1 MPRVLLHA
9 EASHPMLG
17 NLLDD
22 RYQIIQVLNAGA
34 FGRTYI
40 AKDALSIGHPKCV
53 IKHLKPASNDS
64 HFLQTVRRSFVSE
77 THTLKYLG
85 EHDRIPQVLAY
96 FEDDQG
102 FYLVQEFIRGIPL
115 STLLPTSQRCGK
127 RWNQTQTIQL
137 LQEVLSILEF
147 VHSQEVIHG
156 DIKPNN
162 IIKRASDG
170 KYCLIEFG
178 TVQSVPK
185 PLTNT
190 PEKLDLNFS
199 LLPAGYVPPEQLA
212 YQPRPN
218 SDIYALGTIAIQAL
232 TGLHPAQLQTDSD
245 KQKWHQPLQ
254 VNVQLVSVLNQM
266 VRYHCK
272 DRYQSATEAL
282 QALEYLVDRTQESKV
297 SNQEPEATTQTLETL
312 SLNESPIY
320 LEIPDISSNSH
331 IDEPKTTP
339 DNSQLPAEKVRSI
352 TIESLDILPPPPVQK
367 PDNSLAFLGEEPES
381 ISHHEGSIYVEM
393 QMPEMQLNPFAKD
406 SEFIPEN
413 SPTKAKLEENSLAE
427 LSPLESLPLV
437 PSPTPLYDGN
447 FDSAEAPTQPQ
458 RNKRSFKLPKIPAA
472 LAALGVGIA
481 VNAMVMAGGLF
492 YISQPDPTQFK
503 EIDRIINQVQWEEG
517 AEKICEIPHIC
528 FWQNREKPTL
538 QQSKEEIHKLMQQ
551 AYKRA
556 EIRDFTGALKHLEK
570 ISPQTP
576 DYAKIKAK
584 IVEYQKKQQIK
595 SETDKIVKSQL
606 NGNRASR

>member
-1 MPRVLLHA
+1 MPRILLHA

-40 AKDALSIGHPKCV
+40 AKDTLSIKHPKCV

-64 HFLQTVRRSFVSE
+64 HFLQTVRRLFVSE

-102 FYLVQEFIRGIPL
+102 FYLVQEFIPGIPL

-127 RWNQTQTIQL
+127 RWNQTRTIQL

-147 VHSQEVIHG
+147 VHGQGIIHG

-178 TVQSVPK
+178 AVRSISDS
-185 PLTNT
+185 LTNP
-190 PEKLDLNFS
+190 PETLDLSFS
-199 LLPAGYVPPEQLA
+199 LPPAGYVPPEQLA
-212 YQPRPN
+212 HQPKPN
-218 SDIYALGTIAIQAL
+218 SDIYALGAIAIQAL
-232 TGLHPAQLQTDSD
+232 TGLHPTQLQIEAD
-245 KQKWHQPLQ
+245 KQKWHQQRQ
-254 VNVQLVSVLNQM
+254 VSEQLVSVLNQM

-297 SNQEPEATTQTLETL
+297 SNQEPEATTQTLEAVGPDD
-312 SLNESPIY
+312 SPIY
-320 LEIPDISSNSH
+320 QEIPDISLNYP
-331 IDEPKTTP
+331 IDEPEPTLE
-339 DNSQLPAEKVRSI
+339 NSQLPNERVRDI
-352 TIESLDILPPPPVQK
+352 TIEISDILLPQPVHE
-367 PDNSLAFLGEEPES
+367 PENSLAFLGEEPELVSHDEDS
-381 ISHHEGSIYVEM
+381 ISVEM
-393 QMPEMQLNPFAKD
+393 QMPEIQLNPFAEE
-406 SEFIPEN
+406 SEFSRENAPEN
-413 SPTKAKLEENSLAE
+413 ADLEEDSLAE

-437 PSPTPLYDGN
+437 PSPTPIYDAN
-447 FDSAEAPTQPQ
+447 FDSEEANQPQ
-458 RNKRSFKLPKIPAA
+458 KNKRGFKLPKIPAA

-492 YISQPDPTQFK
+492 YISQPNPSQFK
-503 EIDRIINQVQWEEG
+503 EVEQIINQVQWEEG
-517 AEKICEIPHIC
+517 AKKVCEIPYIC

-538 QQSKEEIHKLMQQ
+538 QQSKEDVYKLLQQ

-556 EIRDFTGALKHLEK
+556 EVRDFTGALKHLEK
-570 ISPQTP
+570 VSPQAP
-576 DYAKIKAK
+576 GYAQVKAK
-584 IVEYQKKQQIK
+584 IAEYQKKQRIK
-595 SETDKIVKSQL
+595 AEAEKIAKSKL